1 MPTFDE
7 IKLALNTCMT
17 AEPTVDFVLS
27 KDASQL
33 GTVFAEMMYFKQTE
47 RALETLSH
55 KQVSAYQRWTA
66 PPPVPSP

>member
-33 GTVFAEMMYFKQTE
+33 GMVFAKMMHFKQAE
-47 RALETLSH
+47 RPLDSLSQ
-55 KQVSAYQRWTA
+55 KQLNAYLRWTA
-66 PPPVPSP
+66 PA

>member
-7 IKLALNTCMT
+7 IKLALNTCMA

-33 GTVFAEMMYFKQTE
+33 GTVFAEMMHFKQAE
-47 RALETLSH
+47 RPLDSLSQ
-55 KQVSAYQRWTA
+55 KQVSAYLRWTA
-66 PPPVPSP
+66 PA

>member
-33 GTVFAEMMYFKQTE
+33 GTVFAEMMHFKQAE
-47 RALETLSH
+47 RPLTPEKLG
-55 KQVSAYQRWTA
+55 
-66 PPPVPSP
+66 